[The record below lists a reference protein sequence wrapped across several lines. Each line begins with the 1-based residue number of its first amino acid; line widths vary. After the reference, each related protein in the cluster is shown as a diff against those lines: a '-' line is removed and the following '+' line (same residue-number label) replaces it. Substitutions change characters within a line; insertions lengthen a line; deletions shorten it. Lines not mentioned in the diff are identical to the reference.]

1 MPGVEQA
8 PAGRYGRGG
17 WEGSLT
23 GTRMGEGKPAPR
35 KESHDLAD
43 IAIFSVVAE
52 LRSMTAAADRLGLSK
67 ATVSKHVSALEAH
80 LGVRLLSRTTRSLRL
95 TEAGARFHLRCQG
108 ILADLKAAEAD
119 VQRYHV
125 RPQGQLRVT
134 VSSSLGALH
143 IAPTLGGFLDRYPD
157 ILLDL
162 RLSDR
167 KLDLLEG
174 DLDLAI
180 RVTIDPPEGAW
191 LRELAPCRQIICAA
205 PSYLEEHGWPSDLE
219 ELRHHSCLSYAYL
232 STGEFW
238 PLSGPEGPCG
248 VRISGRI
255 RCDSGEMMLNAVLGG
270 AGVALMPTFLVA
282 NSIAAGTLVNVFPTL
297 VSEVHKIYAVVP
309 PGQHLT
315 PKVEVFLSH
324 LAALFEPPPYWD
336 CIAGLAEAYAPAGM
350 DADVPRQAVNG
361 TGQRG
366 SLVGRNV

>member
-1 MPGVEQA
+1 
-8 PAGRYGRGG
+8 
-17 WEGSLT
+17 
-23 GTRMGEGKPAPR
+23 MGEGEFVPMR
-35 KESHDLAD
+35 DSHDLAD
-43 IAIFSVVAE
+43 IAIFSAVAE
-52 LRSMTAAADRLGLSK
+52 LRSMTAAADHLGLSK

-95 TEAGARFHLRCQG
+95 TEAGARFHLRCQA

-157 ILLDL
+157 IVLDL

-167 KLDLLEG
+167 KLDLQED

-180 RVTIDPPEGAW
+180 RIAIEPPHGGW

-205 PSYLEEHGWPSDLE
+205 PGYLEEHGWPCHLEDL
-219 ELRHHSCLSYAYL
+219 RRHSCLSYAHL
-232 STGEFW
+232 STGEYW
-238 PLSGPEGPCG
+238 PLSGPEGSCG

-255 RCDSGEMMLNAVLGG
+255 RCDSGETMINAVLGG
-270 AGVALMPTFLVA
+270 AGIALMPTFLVA
-282 NSIAAGTLVNVFPTL
+282 NAIAAGTLVNVFPAL

-309 PGQHLT
+309 PGQQLT

-336 CIAGLAEAYAPAGM
+336 RIAGLAGACAPVRAES
-350 DADVPRQAVNG
+350 DVVGQPVNG
-361 TGQRG
+361 GGQG
-366 SLVGRNV
+366 ASFFGRSA